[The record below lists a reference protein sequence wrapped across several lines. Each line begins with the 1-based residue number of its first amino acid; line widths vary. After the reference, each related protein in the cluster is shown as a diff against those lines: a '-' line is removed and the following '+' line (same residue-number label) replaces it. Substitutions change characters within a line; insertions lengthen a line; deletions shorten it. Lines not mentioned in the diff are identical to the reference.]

1 MWRLHH
7 RDVTVS
13 TNIDA
18 RGGSH
23 GDVFTADFQTAGRGR
38 LDHKWLSPPGAN
50 VIMSAVLSVRGLS
63 PETVSTL
70 PLVVGLAVARGLSPF
85 VSRGQSLDSKGSV
98 PMLKW
103 PNDVLIG
110 GRKVAGILCELDG
123 DKVIAGIGINVKLQ
137 KFPDEIE
144 KTAISL
150 EEAMGT
156 VPKDTGTVPKDTGS
170 VPTEKGSVPVVREAV
185 LGEIG
190 RLYEVWAKKGFGAI
204 WPEIAKIDCLRGQ
217 TLAVRQTDDDTA
229 PVVGVSGGVQP
240 DGSLDVGG
248 VKVYAG
254 EAHVER
260 AFCN

>member
-7 RDVTVS
+7 RDVTAS

-23 GDVFTADFQTAGRGR
+23 GDVFTAGFQTAGRGR
-38 LDHKWLSPPGAN
+38 LDHKWLSPPGSN
-50 VIMSAVLSVRGLS
+50 VIMSAVLSVSGLA
-63 PETVSTL
+63 PEQVSTL

-85 VSRGQSLDSKGSV
+85 VSRGQSLDSQGTV
-98 PMLKW
+98 PVLKW

-123 DKVIAGIGINVKLQ
+123 EKVIAGIGINVKLQ

-156 VPKDTGTVPKDTGS
+156 VPKETVS
-170 VPTEKGSVPVVREAV
+170 VPAGKGAVPVVREAV

-190 RLYEVWAKKGFGAI
+190 RLYEVWVEKGFGAI
-204 WPEIAKIDCLRGQ
+204 SPEIAKIDYLRGQ
-217 TLAVRQTDDDTA
+217 TLEVRQTDDDAA
-229 PVVGVSGGVQP
+229 PVVGLSGGIQP

-254 EAHVER
+254 EVHVER
-260 AFCN
+260 TFCN

>member
-1 MWRLHH
+1 VIWRLHH
-7 RDVTVS
+7 RDVTAS

-18 RGGSH
+18 RGGTH
-23 GDVFTADFQTAGRGR
+23 GDVFTADFQTVGRGR
-38 LDHKWLSPPGAN
+38 LDHKWHSPAGAN

-63 PETVSTL
+63 PEQVSTL

-85 VSRGQSLDSKGSV
+85 VSRGQTLDSQGSV

-110 GRKVAGILCELDG
+110 GRKVSGILCELDG
-123 DKVIAGIGINVKLQ
+123 EKVIAGIGINVKLQ
-137 KFPDEIE
+137 KFPDEIR

-156 VPKDTGTVPKDTGS
+156 VPKGEGS
-170 VPTEKGSVPVVREAV
+170 VPIVRQAV

-190 RLYEVWAKKGFGAI
+190 RLYEVWVEKGFGAI
-204 WPEIAKIDCLRGQ
+204 WPEIATIDCLRGQ
-217 TLAVRQTDDDTA
+217 TLAVRQTDDDA
-229 PVVGVSGGVQP
+229 VPVVGVSGGIQP
-240 DGSLDVGG
+240 DASLDVGG

-254 EAHVER
+254 EAHVEQS
-260 AFCN
+260 FCK

>member
-7 RDVTVS
+7 RDVTAS

-23 GDVFTADFQTAGRGR
+23 GDVFTAGFQTAGRGR

-50 VIMSAVLSVRGLS
+50 VIMSAVLSVRGLA
-63 PETVSTL
+63 PEQVSTL

-110 GRKVAGILCELDG
+110 DRKVAGILCELDG
-123 DKVIAGIGINVKLQ
+123 EKVIAGIGINVKLQ
-137 KFPDEIE
+137 KFPGEIE

-156 VPKDTGTVPKDTGS
+156 VPKEAGS

-190 RLYEVWAKKGFGAI
+190 RLYDVWCKKGFGAI

-217 TLAVRQTDDDTA
+217 ALAVRQTDDDVA
-229 PVVGVSGGVQP
+229 PVVGVSGGIQP

-260 AFCN
+260 AFCT

>member
-7 RDVTVS
+7 RDVTAS

-63 PETVSTL
+63 PEQVSTL

-85 VSRGQSLDSKGSV
+85 VLRGQSLETKGTV

-123 DKVIAGIGINVKLQ
+123 EKVIAGIGINVKLQ
-137 KFPDEIE
+137 KFPTEIE

-156 VPKDTGTVPKDTGS
+156 VPKDMGS

-190 RLYEVWAKKGFGAI
+190 RLYEVWAKRGFGAI
-204 WPEIAKIDCLRGQ
+204 WPEIAKIDYLRGQ
-217 TLAVRQTDDDTA
+217 TLAVWQTDDDAT
-229 PVVGVSGGVQP
+229 PVVGMSGGIQP

-254 EAHVER
+254 EVHVER

>member
-1 MWRLHH
+1 MWRIHH
-7 RDVTVS
+7 RDVTAS

-38 LDHKWLSPPGAN
+38 LDHKWISPPGAN
-50 VIMSAVLSVRGLS
+50 VIMSAVLSVRGMS
-63 PETVSTL
+63 PEQVSTL

-85 VSRGQSLDSKGSV
+85 VSRGQTLDSQGTV

-123 DKVIAGIGINVKLQ
+123 EKVIAGIGINVKLQ

-150 EEAMGT
+150 EEAVGT
-156 VPKDTGTVPKDTGS
+156 VPKDT
-170 VPTEKGSVPVVREAV
+170 GSVPVVREAV

-190 RLYEVWAKKGFGAI
+190 RLYEVWVEKGFGAI
-204 WPEIAKIDCLRGQ
+204 WPEIAKIDYLRGQ
-217 TLAVRQTDDDTA
+217 TLAVRQTDDDLA

>member
-1 MWRLHH
+1 MWRLYH
-7 RDVTVS
+7 RDVTAS

-23 GDVFTADFQTAGRGR
+23 GDVFTADFQTVGRGR

-63 PETVSTL
+63 PEQVSTL

-85 VSRGQSLDSKGSV
+85 VSRGQTLDSRGTV

-123 DKVIAGIGINVKLQ
+123 EKVIAGIGINVKLQ
-137 KFPDEIE
+137 KFPDEIQ
-144 KTAISL
+144 KIAISL

-156 VPKDTGTVPKDTGS
+156 VPKDTGSVPTKMGS
-170 VPTEKGSVPVVREAV
+170 VPIVREAV
-185 LGEIG
+185 LVEIG
-190 RLYEVWAKKGFGAI
+190 RLYEVWVEKGFGAI
-204 WPEIAKIDCLRGQ
+204 WSEIAKIDCLRGQ
-217 TLAVRQTDDDTA
+217 TLAVRQTDDDAA
-229 PVVGVSGGVQP
+229 PVVGMSGGIQP

>member
-7 RDVTVS
+7 RDVTAS

-23 GDVFTADFQTAGRGR
+23 GDVFAADFQMAGRGR

-50 VIMSAVLSVRGLS
+50 VIMSAVLSVRGLY
-63 PETVSTL
+63 PEHVSTL

-85 VSRGQSLDSKGSV
+85 VSRGQTLDSKVSV

-103 PNDVLIG
+103 PNDVMIW

-123 DKVIAGIGINVKLQ
+123 EKVIAGIGINVKLQ
-137 KFPDEIE
+137 KFPGEIE

-156 VPKDTGTVPKDTGS
+156 VPKVEGS
-170 VPTEKGSVPVVREAV
+170 VPIEKGSVPVVREAV

-190 RLYEVWAKKGFGAI
+190 RLYEVWVEKGFGAI

-217 TLAVRQTDDDTA
+217 TLAVRQTDDDLA
-229 PVVGVSGGVQP
+229 PVVGVSGGIQP

-248 VKVYAG
+248 MKVYAG

>member
-7 RDVTVS
+7 RDVTAS

-38 LDHKWLSPPGAN
+38 LDHKWHSPPGAN
-50 VIMSAVLSVRGLS
+50 VIMSAVLSVKGLS
-63 PETVSTL
+63 PEQVSTL

-85 VSRGQSLDSKGSV
+85 VSRGQSLGSQGSV

-123 DKVIAGIGINVKLQ
+123 EKVIAGIGINVKLQ
-137 KFPDEIE
+137 KFPAEIE

-156 VPKDTGTVPKDTGS
+156 DPKDKGTVPMK
-170 VPTEKGSVPVVREAV
+170 KGSVPVVMDAV

-190 RLYEVWAKKGFGAI
+190 RLYEVWVERGFGEI
-204 WPEIAKIDCLRGQ
+204 WPEIARIDYLRGQ
-217 TLAVRQTDDDTA
+217 TLAVRQTDDDVA
-229 PVVGVSGGVQP
+229 PVVGVSGGIQP

-254 EAHVER
+254 EAHVEQSF
-260 AFCN
+260 AGSGG

>member
-1 MWRLHH
+1 MWRIHH
-7 RDVTVS
+7 RDVTAS

-23 GDVFTADFQTAGRGR
+23 GDVFTAGFQTAGRGR

-50 VIMSAVLSVRGLS
+50 VIMSAVLSVRGMS
-63 PETVSTL
+63 PEQVSTL

-85 VSRGQSLDSKGSV
+85 VSRGQTLDSQGTV

-123 DKVIAGIGINVKLQ
+123 EKVIAGIGINVKLQ

-156 VPKDTGTVPKDTGS
+156 VPKDTGS
-170 VPTEKGSVPVVREAV
+170 VPMKKGSVPVVREAV

-190 RLYEVWAKKGFGAI
+190 RLYEVWVEKGFGAI
-204 WPEIAKIDCLRGQ
+204 WPEIAKIDYLRGQ
-217 TLAVRQTDDDTA
+217 TLAVRQTDDDLA
-229 PVVGVSGGVQP
+229 PVVGVSGGIQP